1 MARNAAAA
9 GGACAVAGALAA
21 FANRSLC
28 FRHAPVGLGDA
39 DGLTEALGAVGPL
52 GVVLCA
58 SYQSPWEGLHSP
70 SAWTAMLGRAG
81 FGLSLPLQAVPAIG
95 VAEAIARACPRAWF
109 VNACFPDA
117 VNSVL
122 AHLGMPVI
130 CGAGNVAVLSA
141 ALQHGLHLAD
151 GSRLKVVAHHV
162 HLHAPDNEA
171 GEARAWLDDVPLAGI
186 TTALAELRSA
196 PRAELVSIAGASA
209 AVLACAL
216 LTGDRLDANVPGP
229 LGLPGGYPVR
239 IDGGT
244 LSLRLPAGL
253 TASDA
258 IASNQRAALRDGV
271 VVDGGVVTFCPA
283 ARDEL
288 RKALPCLAD
297 GFAVTDIAAA
307 CEELLELRVRLRVAA
322 DLEVDRGR

>member
-1 MARNAAAA
+1 M
-9 GGACAVAGALAA
+9 
-21 FANRSLC
+21 
-28 FRHAPVGLGDA
+28 
-39 DGLTEALGAVGPL
+39 
-52 GVVLCA
+52 
-58 SYQSPWEGLHSP
+58 
-70 SAWTAMLGRAG
+70 
-81 FGLSLPLQAVPAIG
+81 
-95 VAEAIARACPRAWF
+95 
-109 VNACFPDA
+109 
-117 VNSVL
+117 L

-141 ALQHGLHLAD
+141 ALQHGLHLTD

-171 GEARAWLDDVPLAGI
+171 DEARAWLDDVPLAGI

-216 LTGDRLDANVPGP
+216 LAGDRLDANVPGP

-283 ARDEL
+283 AQDEL

-297 GFAVTDIAAA
+297 GFAATDIARA
-307 CEELLELRVRLRVAA
+307 CEELLALRARLRVAA
-322 DLEVDRGR
+322 EPEVGHGR